1 MGCQAGTLRTWPFP
15 AAAVVPVIRG
25 AWRIHGCDG
34 VTQPVQESQ
43 TTFHH
48 ILFRGALSG
57 VHETVARAHRLLS
70 VTGGP
75 KGVGRGVGT
84 ALSQNWG
91 PGASC
96 CASLSS
102 RPSCHSFR
110 LLLLECFSFFVI
122 PPFVLPLVS
131 LCVTYSDPT

>member
-15 AAAVVPVIRG
+15 AAAVVPVVRG

-43 TTFHH
+43 TTFTTSSSVGHCQVCMRQWPE
-48 ILFRGALSG
+48 LTGSCQSREAPRG
-57 VHETVARAHRLLS
+57 S
-70 VTGGP
+70 VG
-75 KGVGRGVGT
+75 GVGI

-102 RPSCHSFR
+102 RPSCHSFW
-110 LLLLECFSFFVI
+110 LLLLECFSFFII

-131 LCVTYSDPT
+131 LCDLQ